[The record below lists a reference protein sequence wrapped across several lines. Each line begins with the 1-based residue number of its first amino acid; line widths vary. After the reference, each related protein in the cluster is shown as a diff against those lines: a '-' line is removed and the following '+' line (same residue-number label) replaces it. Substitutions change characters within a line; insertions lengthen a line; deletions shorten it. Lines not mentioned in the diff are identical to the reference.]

1 MLADLEIQV
10 PSWMSTYPFTVL
22 AKFITFLTRSDVE
35 VSMKGDIEPSNCTF
49 KDDVPKCLLVC
60 FFLWS
65 LIEAAID
72 SRQIIGL
79 SRDVV

>member
-1 MLADLEIQV
+1 ML
-10 PSWMSTYPFTVL
+10 
-22 AKFITFLTRSDVE
+22 KF
-35 VSMKGDIEPSNCTF
+35 MKGDIEPSNCTF